1 MFIRH
6 ADAEFFTV
14 AFGSGPRTLFAQG
27 GWAGS
32 WELWAKPFTTLS
44 KTWRTIGY
52 DHRGAGATVAPPES
66 ITMETLVADVFAILD
81 AMEVMKCVLAAE
93 SAGAAVAIQAA
104 LHQPERFEG
113 LVLVDGLYY
122 QAAPTGPDPFA
133 ESLKADFD
141 ATIGWFVDACVP
153 EPDSLAIRRWGRQIL
168 AREHTNGRPSTSGVY
183 VRS

>member
-14 AFGSGPRTLFAQG
+14 AFGSGPRTFLAQG

-32 WELWAKPFTTLS
+32 WELWAGPFTTLS

-52 DHRGAGATVAPPES
+52 DHRGAGATVSPPES

-81 AMEVMKCVLAAE
+81 ALKVTTCVLAAE

-104 LHQPERFEG
+104 LQQPQRFDG

-122 QAAPTGPDPFA
+122 RAAPNGPDPFA

-153 EPDSLAIRRWGRQIL
+153 EPDSAAIRRCRANHTDGRAAAYL
-168 AREHTNGRPSTSGVY
+168 SG
-183 VRS
+183 